1 MNPISYLLLLLA
13 APLLAWAGGSNYGIA
28 PGTLPD
34 LAGKVREWP
43 VPTPKFARD
52 PAAAPDGSIFISVM
66 SGNKVARFDPTIEHR
81 FCRLNVMCRGN
92 STRI

>member
-1 MNPISYLLLLLA
+1 MNPTAYLLLLLA

-34 LAGKVREWP
+34 LAGKVKEWP

-66 SGNKVARFDPTIEHR
+66 SGNKVARFNRRTQSFR
-81 FCRLNVMCRGN
+81 A
-92 STRI
+92 